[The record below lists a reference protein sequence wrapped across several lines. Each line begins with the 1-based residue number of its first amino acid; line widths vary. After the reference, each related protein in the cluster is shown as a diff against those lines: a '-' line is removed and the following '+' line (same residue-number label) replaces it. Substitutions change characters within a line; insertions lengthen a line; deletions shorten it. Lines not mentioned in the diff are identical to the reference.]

1 LVKNKKNLGCQLKN
15 LPPLNAL
22 RAFEVAA
29 RTGSFVQAGVELG
42 VTAAAVSLQVKT
54 LEEHLDKRL
63 FQREGNRIVLTD
75 AGRELYPRLG
85 QALSEIAELA
95 ADLRGGQD
103 RKRLVVSVL
112 PSLADLWL
120 VPKLRNY
127 EGPTALEL
135 RVEDDPVVL
144 PRAGVDLRITY
155 GAHFYPDYRVETLGR
170 DQVLALAAPGKFAG
184 FPDLPG
190 GAFIHTDWGPAYAT
204 QPSWQLWARR
214 NGFPA
219 PDLHL
224 GLRVGTSA
232 LALAAARAGLG
243 IALAP
248 ESMARE
254 DLATG
259 RLIALPGEPLEM
271 SHDYLLVYAN
281 ASASR
286 RALQALIVHLRS
298 P

>member
-1 LVKNKKNLGCQLKN
+1 MKD

-42 VTAAAVSLQVKT
+42 VTAAAVSLQVKA
-54 LEEHLDKRL
+54 LEGYLEKRL

-75 AGRELYPRLG
+75 AGREFYPRLG
-85 QALSEIAELA
+85 QALSDIAELA
-95 ADLRGGQD
+95 ADLRGGHD

-120 VPKLRNY
+120 IPKLRGFD
-127 EGPTALEL
+127 GPLALDL
-135 RVEDDPVVL
+135 RVEEDPVVL
-144 PRAGVDLRITY
+144 PRSGVDLRITY

-170 DQVLALAAPGKFAG
+170 DKIIALGAKGLFKG
-184 FPDLPG
+184 FPDLPAR
-190 GAFIHTDWGPAYAT
+190 AFIHTDWGPAYAT
-204 QPSWQLWARR
+204 QPSWQFWARR

-219 PDLHL
+219 PDPHH
-224 GLRVGTSA
+224 GLRVGMSA

-243 IALAP
+243 VALAP
-248 ESMARE
+248 ERMARE

-259 RLIALPGEPLEM
+259 RLVALPGEPLPM
-271 SHDYLLVYAN
+271 SHEYLLVYAN
-281 ASASR
+281 ASAGR
-286 RALQALIVHLRS
+286 PALRALIAHIRS
-298 P
+298 A